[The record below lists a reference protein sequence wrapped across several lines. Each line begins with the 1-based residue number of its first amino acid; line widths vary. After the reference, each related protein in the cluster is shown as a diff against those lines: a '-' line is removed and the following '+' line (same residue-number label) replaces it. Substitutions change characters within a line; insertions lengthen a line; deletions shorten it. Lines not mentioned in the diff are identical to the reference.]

1 MAGKVFTEPIRVLS
15 YAVTRATGGGQTKGT
30 LTVKYD
36 TIATIKARKENR
48 YSSDSSSRLSNVY
61 DLEMYRDPSVLIDSN
76 DQLEWRSS
84 TLKILDILETD
95 DYRKYKI
102 TAQIQ

>member
-1 MAGKVFTEPIRVLS
+1 MAGKIFNEPIRILS
-15 YAVTRATGGGQTKGT
+15 YAVARATGGGQSKGA

-36 TIATIKARKENR
+36 TIATIKARKENI
-48 YSSDSSSRLSNVY
+48 YSNDSSSRLQNVY
-61 DLEMYRDPSVLIDSN
+61 DLEVYRDPSVLIDSN

-84 TLKILDILETD
+84 TLKILDILESD